1 MSEVAYSK
9 GKQEHPKAFFS
20 LGILQESHSHHK
32 LSRGI
37 CNNLSI
43 NQAPPLKPSFLAQ
56 SLVYLWI
63 LSNEFQEIH

>member
-9 GKQEHPKAFFS
+9 DKQEHPKAFS

-43 NQAPPLKPSFLAQ
+43 NQAPPLKLSFLAQ